1 MTQYARNIIISNYGK
16 IKYLIL
22 LSVDMI
28 KLTNYDYP
36 DDKIMMLDC
45 TFRDGGYLNNWDFSY
60 EDVFEGYKVVS
71 ESNYDYFEIGFRSEY
86 DKILNKGRWI
96 YSTEED
102 IGIIKNRYPN
112 GCKIAVM
119 AIVGQN
125 DVNNFKPKCESH
137 VDLIR
142 ILLMRNKSYSVNE
155 CLFFC

>member
-1 MTQYARNIIISNYGK
+1 
-16 IKYLIL
+16 
-22 LSVDMI
+22 MI